1 MKKNKSSA
9 KRKREK
15 RIIARIGIMNYLE
28 LTCGIDK
35 ETFNEEFYAEAKKS
49 EDKGKGIVD
58 LLPPKRRWWSLGGLL

>member
-49 EDKGKGIVD
+49 EDKGIVD
-58 LLPPKRRWWSLGGLL
+58 LLPPKRRWWSLWGLL